1 MEETLNFK
9 QNPSISRTSAMHMVC
24 RLCSALICVFWRY
37 SLDFKIDGATHVDLV
52 IKTIGLHIEI
62 PCKRHWIRCTSWR
75 RFKLSK
81 INLTMFRMSLLSLNM
96 KCFFPSPPPP
106 RSETSLCRN
115 INYGLSIDVSIL
127 YFYDLGVLKS
137 RTGIDKGNER
147 DTTDFL

>member
-106 RSETSLCRN
+106 LEVKQVCAEILIMAFQLTFLSYILIFLWLRS
-115 INYGLSIDVSIL
+115 IK
-127 YFYDLGVLKS
+127 KS
-137 RTGIDKGNER
+137 NRHR
-147 DTTDFL
+147 